1 MNDDRRCT
9 ARNRAGAQCGRA
21 AITGG
26 NVCSLHGGKAPQV
39 QAKARE
45 RLAEAEALR
54 LVDREDIGPITD
66 PYSALAD
73 LAGEVV
79 ALKDVLREKVNEL
92 EAITS
97 YDRAGREEVRA
108 VLGAYERSLD
118 RCARVLVE
126 IGKLTLTARMFQ
138 VEEAQAEL
146 LGSIL
151 AAVMGEL
158 TVPPATWQPVVAHHL
173 RALGPGS

>member
-1 MNDDRRCT
+1 M
-9 ARNRAGAQCGRA
+9 
-21 AITGG
+21 
-26 NVCSLHGGKAPQV
+26 HGGKAPQV

-45 RLAEAEALR
+45 RLAEADALR
-54 LVDREDIGPITD
+54 LVDLEDIGPITD

-79 ALKDVLREKVNEL
+79 ALKDVLRAKVNEL

-97 YDRAGREEVRA
+97 YDRAGREDVRA

-126 IGKLTLTARMFQ
+126 IGRLTITTRMVQ

-146 LGSIL
+146 LGSVL
-151 AAVMGEL
+151 AAVMGDLQLPQE
-158 TVPPATWQPVVAHHL
+158 TWQPVVAHHL
-173 RALGPGS
+173 RALGSGS